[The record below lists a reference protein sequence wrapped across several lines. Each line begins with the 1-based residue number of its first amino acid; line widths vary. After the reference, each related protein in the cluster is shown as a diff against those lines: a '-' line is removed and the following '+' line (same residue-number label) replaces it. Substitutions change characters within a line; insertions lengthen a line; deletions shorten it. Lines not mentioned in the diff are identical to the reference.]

1 MKKSKINAAAEKDA
15 VKETK
20 TGAAT
25 ETEKIKDSALDAA
38 ENKVAAESPA
48 ATENGGVSDGNESER
63 VRFCERARKTRND
76 KVLICFVALFC
87 AFILFF
93 TGFFAGS
100 CGNAATR
107 KAKEIIRLIDK
118 YSVTVEGDADK
129 DEVARA
135 IVSALLADDK
145 YAVYYSKEEYARVL
159 NEDKG
164 VYAGAGFT
172 FLSDENGNIAG
183 DALYGVQNNSP
194 AFKAGVKA
202 GDKIVAAKIA
212 TGGERREFA
221 DNAALVSFL
230 SEVPAYTD
238 ITFYVLR
245 YGELSEREFTFA
257 KESYT
262 TSYVNYYDCDDRM
275 YFYSENAE
283 KTQARVAAGEGK
295 PELAGDTALIEF
307 GAFEGDAAREFKT
320 ALDYMREKGKTKLVL
335 DLRNNGGG
343 LMTVLSDVASY
354 LIYNGGKSK
363 SEIAVAISKDGGK
376 DRYYTSGNRYY
387 DNVKKIAVI
396 ANANTAS
403 ASECLIGALL
413 YYGGTGG
420 AAFSEDN
427 LVLTYNP
434 ARGDYST
441 YGKGIMQ
448 TTYTLA
454 TGGAF
459 KLTTAYIYQPD
470 GKTCIHGTG
479 ITVSSELSR
488 VADGDALSRAAA
500 TLADLP

>member
-1 MKKSKINAAAEKDA
+1 MKKNKTDAAERKETVKDA
-15 VKETK
+15 E

-25 ETEKIKDSALDAA
+25 EKIKDCACGAENSRAAA
-38 ENKVAAESPA
+38 ENGG
-48 ATENGGVSDGNESER
+48 ATDGNGSER
-63 VRFCERARKTRND
+63 ACESERARKSRND

-183 DALYGVQNNSP
+183 DAIYGVQNNSP

-245 YGELSEREFTFA
+245 DGELSEREFPFA

-295 PELAGDTALIEF
+295 PELTGDTALIEF

-448 TTYTLA
+448 TTYGLA

-479 ITVSSELSR
+479 ITVSSELNR

>member
-1 MKKSKINAAAEKDA
+1 MKKNKTDAAAQKETVKDA
-15 VKETK
+15 E

-25 ETEKIKDSALDAA
+25 EKIKDCACGAENSRAAA
-38 ENKVAAESPA
+38 ENGG
-48 ATENGGVSDGNESER
+48 ATDGNGSER
-63 VRFCERARKTRND
+63 ACESERARKSRND

-172 FLSDENGNIAG
+172 FLSDENGNITG
-183 DALYGVQNNSP
+183 DVLFGVQSNSP

-212 TGGERREFA
+212 AGGERREFS

-238 ITFYVLR
+238 ITFYVVR
-245 YGELSEREFTFA
+245 GEELSEREFTFA
-257 KESYT
+257 KENYT
-262 TSYVNYYDCDDRM
+262 VSYVNYYDCDDRM
-275 YFYSENAE
+275 YFYSENAGA
-283 KTQARVAAGEGK
+283 TQARVAEGEGK
-295 PELAGDTALIEF
+295 PELADDTALIEF

-320 ALDYMREKGKTKLVL
+320 ALDYMRDKGKTKLVL

-343 LMTVLSDVASY
+343 LVSEAVNIADIFIDSGVITYTEDRNGSKQEYKADGEKDDIKMSVLVNENSAS
-354 LIYNGGKSK
+354 S
-363 SEIAVAISKDGGK
+363 SEILA
-376 DRYYTSGNRYY
+376 
-387 DNVKKIAVI
+387 
-396 ANANTAS
+396 
-403 ASECLIGALL
+403 GALK
-413 YYGGTGG
+413 
-420 AAFSEDN
+420 DN
-427 LVLTYNP
+427 GYKIVGEKTF
-434 ARGDYST
+434 
-441 YGKGIMQ
+441 GKGIIQQ
-448 TTYTLA
+448 TMELDDGSA
-454 TGGAF
+454 V
-459 KLTTAYIYQPD
+459 KLTVAQYFTPD
-470 GKTCIHGTG
+470 GHKVHKKG
-479 ITVSSELSR
+479 ISPNVEVKNSSS
-488 VADGDALSRAAA
+488 GDRQLDKALSI
-500 TLADLP
+500 LN

>member
-1 MKKSKINAAAEKDA
+1 MKKNKTDAAERKETVKDA
-15 VKETK
+15 E

-25 ETEKIKDSALDAA
+25 EKIKDCARGA
-38 ENKVAAESPA
+38 ENSRSAA
-48 ATENGGVSDGNESER
+48 DGNGSER
-63 VRFCERARKTRND
+63 VCESERARKSRID

-172 FLSDENGNIAG
+172 FLSDENGNITG
-183 DALYGVQNNSP
+183 DVLFGVQNNSP

-212 TGGERREFA
+212 AGGERREFP

-238 ITFYVLR
+238 ITFYVVR
-245 YGELSEREFTFA
+245 GEELSEREFTFA
-257 KESYT
+257 KENYT
-262 TSYVNYYDCDDRM
+262 VSYVNYYDCEDRM
-275 YFYSENAE
+275 YFYSENAGA
-283 KTQARVAAGEGK
+283 TQARVAEGEGK
-295 PELAGDTALIEF
+295 PELADDTALIEF

-320 ALDYMREKGKTKLVL
+320 ALDYMRDKGKTKLVL

-354 LIYNGGKSK
+354 LIYNDGKSK
-363 SEIAVAISKDGGK
+363 TEIAVAISKDGGK

-387 DNVKKIAVI
+387 DNVKRIAVI
-396 ANANTAS
+396 ANCNTAS

-413 YYGGTGG
+413 YYGGGTGG
-420 AAFSEDN
+420 AAFSEEN

-448 TTYTLA
+448 TTYGLA

-470 GKTCIHGTG
+470 GKTCIHATG
-479 ITVSSELSR
+479 ITVSSELNR

-500 TLADLP
+500 TLADLS